1 MAAYIIANVSINNPT
16 RYADYTAL
24 TPGIIKKYKGEFVVR
39 GGPVESLEWTTE
51 EERWVVLRFETKDA
65 AKAFYYSEEYTAAK
79 AISQEAASA
88 QFLLL
93 EGYDDNQ

>member
-39 GGPVESLEWTTE
+39 GGPVESLEE
-51 EERWVVLRFETKDA
+51 QLKKNDGL
-65 AKAFYYSEEYTAAK
+65 FYDSRLKTQQRLFIIQK
-79 AISQEAASA
+79 NTLPPKQ
-88 QFLLL
+88 
-93 EGYDDNQ
+93 

>member
-1 MAAYIIANVSINNPT
+1 M
-16 RYADYTAL
+16 
-24 TPGIIKKYKGEFVVR
+24 VR
-39 GGPVESLEWTTE
+39 GGPVESLEGTTE

-79 AISQEAASA
+79 AIRQEAASA

>member
-1 MAAYIIANVSINNPT
+1 MAAYIIANVLIDNPT

-39 GGPVESLEWTTE
+39 GGPVEALEGKTKG
-51 EERWVVLRFETKDA
+51 ERWVVLRFEDKDA
-65 AKAFYYSEEYTAAK
+65 ARAFYDSEEYTAAK
-79 AISQEAASA
+79 EIRQEAATA

-93 EGYDDNQ
+93 DGFDS